1 LLCRTRELKE
11 VKLTARTRGATPA
24 MSARENRILY
34 GYVMCIWVWE
44 GDYKWYGKRVIYQN
58 KVEEEE
64 VIGMSYDGVYI
75 R

>member
-1 LLCRTRELKE
+1 
-11 VKLTARTRGATPA
+11 